1 MPERP
6 VGNAPLAQPP
16 EQRPVK
22 SDNRSCIS
30 GKIVAK
36 ILFVTIQEM
45 IRILRLELDRVDRCL
60 LALESLA
67 GPRRG
72 RPRKTPLSIGKLSN
86 SRPAKNSTEPKAR
99 RNAAG
104 E

>member
-1 MPERP
+1 M
-6 VGNAPLAQPP
+6 
-16 EQRPVK
+16 
-22 SDNRSCIS
+22 S
-30 GKIVAK
+30 KIF
-36 ILFVTIQEM
+36 FVTIQEM
-45 IRILRLELDRVDRCL
+45 IRVLRLELDRVDHCL

-72 RPRKTPLSIGKLSN
+72 RPRKTPLPGGRLTD
-86 SRPAKNSTEPKAR
+86 SRPAKNQTEPKAR

>member
-1 MPERP
+1 MP
-6 VGNAPLAQPP
+6 
-16 EQRPVK
+16 
-22 SDNRSCIS
+22 
-30 GKIVAK
+30 KIF
-36 ILFVTIQEM
+36 FVTIQEM
-45 IRILRLELDRVDRCL
+45 IRVLRLELDRVDRCL

-72 RPRKTPLSIGKLSN
+72 RPRKTPLPMGKLTN
-86 SRPAKNSTEPKAR
+86 SRPAKNQTDTKAR